1 MFNLFS
7 NRLFTILEKEKLF
20 ADWKKIILSVFLP
33 YFKVFFKSIETSI
46 SLYFIIVK
54 SLVSRDI

>member
-33 YFKVFFKSIETSI
+33 YFKGFLLFLNQLKRVYHYI
-46 SLYFIIVK
+46 L
-54 SLVSRDI
+54 